1 MLTVST
7 ASPYKFARD
16 VLNALD
22 SAKNIDGIEALEA
35 LSLATATEIPAPL
48 FGLDKKTV
56 RFSTIIDK
64 SEMTDAVMGFAAN

>member
-7 ASPYKFARD
+7 ASPYKFAKD

-22 SAKNIDGIEALEA
+22 SVKNIDGIEALEA
-35 LSLATATEIPAPL
+35 LSFATATEIPAPL